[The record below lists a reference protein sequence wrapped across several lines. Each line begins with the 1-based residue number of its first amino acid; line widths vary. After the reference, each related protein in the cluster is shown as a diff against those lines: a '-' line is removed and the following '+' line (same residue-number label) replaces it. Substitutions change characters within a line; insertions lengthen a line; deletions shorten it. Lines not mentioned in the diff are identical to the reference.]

1 MSMNRKILAAVVAVM
16 LFAGVT
22 WARDIKL
29 GSLTVKAP
37 DSFVNGEVTSS
48 DIAEGVTAYYK
59 SAETLMDFDV
69 YEFPKDEPFD
79 EFVKSYAASNLTRE
93 EINGVKAAVYRSTD
107 ENEGKEYSTLNYILE
122 DENEYIFVVF
132 WLDGESAEAEALAI
146 INSLTK

>member
-1 MSMNRKILAAVVAVM
+1 MSRKIFAAVLAVM
-16 LFAGVT
+16 VFAGAV

-48 DIAEGVTAYYK
+48 DIAEGQTAYYK
-59 SAETLMDFDV
+59 SEETLMDFDV
-69 YEFPKDEPFD
+69 YEFPKEEPFD
-79 EFVKSYAASNLTRE
+79 EFVKSYASSNLTRE

-107 ENEGKEYSTLNYILE
+107 ESEGKEYSTLNYILE
-122 DENEYIFVVF
+122 DEKEYILVVF
-132 WLDGESAEAEALAI
+132 WLDGENAEAEALAV

>member
-1 MSMNRKILAAVVAVM
+1 MSRKIFAAVLAVM
-16 LFAGVT
+16 LFAGAVY
-22 WARDIKL
+22 ARDIKL

-79 EFVKSYAASNLTRE
+79 EFVKSYASSNLTRE

-107 ENEGKEYSTLNYILE
+107 QHDGKEYSTLNYILE
-122 DENEYIFVVF
+122 DGNEYVLVVF
-132 WLDGESAEAEALAI
+132 WLDGETAEAEALAI
-146 INSLTK
+146 INSLSK

>member
-1 MSMNRKILAAVVAVM
+1 MSRKILAAVFAVM
-16 LFAGVT
+16 LFAGAV

-48 DIAEGVTAYYK
+48 DIAEGQIAYYK

-69 YEFPKDEPFD
+69 YEFPKEEPFE
-79 EFVKSYAASNLTRE
+79 EFVKSYASPNLTRE

-107 ENEGKEYSTLNYILE
+107 ESDGKEYSTLNYILE
-122 DENEYIFVVF
+122 DANEYVFVVF

-146 INSLTK
+146 INSLSK

>member
-1 MSMNRKILAAVVAVM
+1 MSRKILAAVFAVM
-16 LFAGVT
+16 LFAGAV

-48 DIAEGVTAYYK
+48 DIAEGQIAYYK

-69 YEFPKDEPFD
+69 YEFPKEEPFE

-107 ENEGKEYSTLNYILE
+107 ESDGKEYSTLNYILE
-122 DENEYIFVVF
+122 DANEYVFVVF

-146 INSLTK
+146 INSLSK

>member
-1 MSMNRKILAAVVAVM
+1 MSRKIFAAVLAVM
-16 LFAGVT
+16 VFAGAV

-48 DIAEGVTAYYK
+48 DIAEGQTAYYK
-59 SAETLMDFDV
+59 SEETLMDFDV
-69 YEFPKDEPFD
+69 YEFPKEEPFD
-79 EFVKSYAASNLTRE
+79 EFVKSYASSNLTRE

-107 ENEGKEYSTLNYILE
+107 ESEGKEYSTLNYILE
-122 DENEYIFVVF
+122 DEKEYILVVF
-132 WLDGESAEAEALAI
+132 WLDGESAEAEALAV